1 MNELDNGQ
9 QEQYSEPK
17 KKKNTQKIVKRTL
30 VTVGLALVVYIAY
43 SIVHL
48 FVSPDHNIQ
57 QIYLV
62 PEDAAFIIQSS
73 APVNDWEKFSGSET
87 WKCLKKAKS
96 FEEVTKSVEMLDSI
110 VKSNKVLLSL
120 VGKRD
125 SLFHF
130 IKSCNRLG
138 FPDHIGYAESI
149 QNGFIKRLD

>member
-1 MNELDNGQ
+1 MKCTLFSRYFCIYNFIFHLFLVVLPDQVNNILIMNELDNGQ

-73 APVNDWEKFSGSET
+73 APVNDWEKFSGSD
-87 WKCLKKAKS
+87 
-96 FEEVTKSVEMLDSI
+96 V
-110 VKSNKVLLSL
+110 
-120 VGKRD
+120 
-125 SLFHF
+125 
-130 IKSCNRLG
+130 
-138 FPDHIGYAESI
+138 
-149 QNGFIKRLD
+149 